1 MAAGHTSTKAC
12 SAPGPATTAIIA
24 DVSRSGFAP
33 RDRHQAAHEESTMFR
48 SKADQIIDRAHSRIA
63 NAEMLLAHSF
73 KDGDIQAAND
83 ELFAAQRFLR
93 RACDAKRAW
102 QATDHDDYEDYP
114 DVAEEDQYQ
123 LIRQP

>member
-1 MAAGHTSTKAC
+1 
-12 SAPGPATTAIIA
+12 
-24 DVSRSGFAP
+24 
-33 RDRHQAAHEESTMFR
+33 MFR
-48 SKADQIIDRAHSRIA
+48 SKADQIIDRVHARVA

-83 ELFAAQRFLR
+83 ELFAAKRSLR
-93 RACDAKRAW
+93 RARDAKRAW

-123 LIRQP
+123 LTRQQ